1 MKLNLSGYRFGRVLF
16 DFFGVDFLQ
25 GGLIESFHQGAA
37 ARMAEDGIDCR
48 NKYLI
53 SSCERRWASNAKYAE
68 AEVAL
73 QTDSTSQPPTLNEA
87 FQLPTLH
94 SVVKYLSNTCCV
106 TRKAGLFLGS
116 LLVTNK
122 KASKQANKQTTNKQT
137 CARRNQAITTC
148 LHFLHQ

>member
-1 MKLNLSGYRFGRVLF
+1 VKG
-16 DFFGVDFLQ
+16 
-25 GGLIESFHQGAA
+25 
-37 ARMAEDGIDCR
+37 DG
-48 NKYLI
+48 
-53 SSCERRWASNAKYAE
+53 ASNAKYAE

-94 SVVKYLSNTCCV
+94 SVVKYLSNTCCL

-122 KASKQANKQTTNKQT
+122 KASKQTNKQQTNKQT
-137 CARRNQAITTC
+137 NMCKKKSSNYDLFTLFTPMNANESIFTK
-148 LHFLHQ
+148 